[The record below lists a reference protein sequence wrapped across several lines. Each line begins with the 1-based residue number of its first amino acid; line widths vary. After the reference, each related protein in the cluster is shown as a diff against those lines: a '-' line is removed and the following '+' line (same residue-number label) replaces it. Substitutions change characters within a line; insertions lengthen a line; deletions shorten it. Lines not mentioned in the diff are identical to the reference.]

1 MEQGRR
7 MFNFTKPKRAGT
19 ASMPET
25 PLPTGNMTADQAMS
39 PQSTCTMGPRQSQES
54 ASRQSDGRQTVGATA
69 SNNESH
75 SYAQS
80 LSRLQTTSNTNGD
93 DSSYRLLEQEESII
107 WGGSRFG
114 TEGGS
119 HLAAN
124 LTRTID
130 TTRSTEFA
138 GLDDSSGVVNGGA
151 YGPNADEIQRPDG
164 NAERNIILA
173 INFRGRRLGCAY
185 FDTQLSK
192 LFVMQDM
199 VECKSLD
206 VVETIKMQVR
216 PTLVFTTSRLDED
229 IMELL
234 KVNSFGHEIKVE
246 VRPNGDF
253 SSPLGKSKLL
263 SVMINSRRAARPV
276 RANGIQSPLAGM
288 ADEATQKEVL
298 MLLSNIIDIQSVES
312 IGCAGA
318 IIGYLS
324 RNGIAH
330 RNTHDG
336 RSLTMFNIAS
346 FSIDNF
352 MFINPNAMSS
362 LQIFEDEAHPCM
374 HSSIRGRKEGLS
386 LFGITNTTRTA
397 QGRYLLKQWFLR
409 PSLDMD
415 IILSRHRT
423 VGCFLRPEHSVTV
436 DQLATCLSHIKNM
449 PKILLSLHR
458 RVNISEWQAIH
469 QFTYYSIKI
478 CNLAQDF
485 VLHDSPILHQI
496 QEQFATQDLMEV
508 ATMINNI
515 LDFDESVVEGRC
527 VVKHNVD
534 EHLDEMRRTYQGL
547 DSFLS
552 HIAKEISETIPT
564 EFTHAINVIYFPQ
577 LGYLVAVPMNSNWKT
592 PEDFELEG
600 LSFQFKTEHTV
611 YYKND
616 KMRQLDEDLGDLHGL
631 IVDREIDILQAL
643 QERIQEYELFL
654 FSCSEVCSELDAL
667 LALSYSAKLHNY
679 KQPVMTHKT
688 VLCIE
693 KGRHPLQE
701 LSVDAFVPNDTR
713 LGDALDGP
721 DDSSA
726 STTAPQTLTNDG
738 SRFAE
743 ASSETSE
750 YIDNRVMILC
760 GANCS
765 GKSVYLKQ
773 VALITYMAHIG
784 SFVPAE
790 SATIG
795 ITDKILTRLQTCD
808 TNQSVFM
815 TDLQQ
820 VSLALRLSTKRS
832 LVLLDEFGK
841 GTTSA
846 DGAGLFCGS
855 IEHFATRSAAER
867 PKVVATTHFHELFEN
882 RLLDTSLPISF
893 HMMEI
898 YQEFDDQD
906 ATFLF
911 RVVPGKNPSSLGPA
925 CAASS
930 GVPMHVVKRGA
941 YLSKQF
947 RRHETVVP
955 IMSEHELDLM
965 TMYEA
970 LVRMLVSLDLHQ
982 NLDIADGKGKQV
994 ARNGPP
1000 KKAAATDSTT
1010 QRVPNHAKGTKEDD
1024 IWSDERI
1031 QQYYESDEAAQDLDL
1046 LLNFDMDEF
1055 ADLKAAAAGDDKNA
1069 LEKQET
1075 DEEAEARR
1083 ALAVHAEID
1092 EMLDLAAQV
1101 ARLEKEHTVVL
1112 NSSSSE
1118 YEDED
1123 DDEY

>member
-1 MEQGRR
+1 MEQRRR
-7 MFNFTKPKRAGT
+7 MFNFTKPEGAGN
-19 ASMPET
+19 SSVPET
-25 PLPTGNMTADQAMS
+25 PSITGDMVAEQAMS
-39 PQSTCTMGPRQSQES
+39 PQSTWTSGPRRSQ
-54 ASRQSDGRQTVGATA
+54 AFTSRQSDVRQAVGATV
-69 SNNESH
+69 SNIDSH
-75 SYAQS
+75 SFAQS
-80 LSRLQTTSNTNGD
+80 SSRFQASSNSNGD
-93 DSSYRLLEQEESII
+93 EGSDRLLEQEESLL
-107 WGGSRFG
+107 WSESRFG
-114 TEGGS
+114 TEGAS

-124 LTRTID
+124 RSKTVD
-130 TTRSTEFA
+130 TTRSTGFIEQ
-138 GLDDSSGVVNGGA
+138 DDPSGIASEVYGA
-151 YGPNADEIQRPDG
+151 NADEIQRPSD
-164 NAERNIILA
+164 NAEGDVILA

-199 VECKSLD
+199 AECKSLD

-216 PTLVFTTSRLDED
+216 PSLVFTTSRLDED

-234 KVNSFGHEIKVE
+234 KANSLGHEIKVE

-253 SSPLGKSKLL
+253 SSPLGISKLL
-263 SVMINSRRAARPV
+263 SVMINTRRAARPA
-276 RANGIQSPLAGM
+276 RTNEIQPPLAGM
-288 ADEATQKEVL
+288 ADEATRKEAL
-298 MLLSNIIDIQSVES
+298 MLLSNIIDIQSAES

-318 IIGYLS
+318 IVGYLS

-336 RSLTMFNIAS
+336 RSLTIFTIAS

-362 LQIFEDEAHPCM
+362 LQIFEDETHPSM

-386 LFGITNTTRTA
+386 LFGITNTARTA

-409 PSLDMD
+409 PSLEMD
-415 IILSRHRT
+415 VILSRHRT
-423 VGCFLRPEHSVTV
+423 VGCFLRPENSVTV
-436 DQLATCLSHIKNM
+436 DQLASCLGHIKNM

-458 RVNISEWQAIH
+458 RVNIAEWQAIH
-469 QFTYYSIKI
+469 QFTYYAIKI
-478 CNLAQDF
+478 HNLSQDF
-485 VLHDSPILHQI
+485 ILHDSPILQQI
-496 QEQFATQDLMEV
+496 QEQFATHDLMDV
-508 ATMINNI
+508 ATMINTI
-515 LDFDESVVEGRC
+515 LDFDESVIEGRC

-552 HIAKEISETIPT
+552 QIAKEISETIPT

-577 LGYLVAVPMNSNWKT
+577 LGYLIAVPMNANWQS

-631 IVDREIDILQAL
+631 IVDREIDILHAL
-643 QERIQEYELFL
+643 QERIQGYELFL
-654 FSCSEVCSELDAL
+654 LSCSEVCSELDAL
-667 LALSYSAKLHNY
+667 LALAYSAKLRNY
-679 KQPVMTHKT
+679 KQPVMTNKN

-701 LSVDAFVPNDTR
+701 LSVDAFVPNDTL

-721 DDSSA
+721 NDSSSMA
-726 STTAPQTLTNDG
+726 PPQTLTNDD
-738 SRFAE
+738 SRFAV

-750 YIDNRVMILC
+750 NTENKVMILC

-808 TNQSVFM
+808 TVSNNQSVFM

-820 VSLALRLSTKRS
+820 VSLALRLSTMRS

-846 DGAGLFCGS
+846 DGAGLFCGT
-855 IEHFATRSAAER
+855 IEHFATRSADDR

-898 YQEFDDQD
+898 YQEADDQD

-911 RVVPGKNPSSLGPA
+911 RIANTS
-925 CAASS
+925 
-930 GVPMHVVKRGA
+930 A
-941 YLSKQF
+941 YLSKMF
-947 RRHETVVP
+947 RRYETVVP
-955 IMSEHELDLM
+955 IMSEHELELM

-970 LVRMLVSLDLHQ
+970 LVRMLVSLDLDQ
-982 NLDIADGKGKQV
+982 NLDLEDRKGKQV
-994 ARNGPP
+994 ARDGPP
-1000 KKAAATDSTT
+1000 KQAADTGTSAQRAPPTT
-1010 QRVPNHAKGTKEDD
+1010 AAQVKDAKEGDVWT
-1024 IWSDERI
+1024 DERI
-1031 QQYYESDEAAQDLDL
+1031 REYYESDEAAQDLDL
-1046 LLNFDMDEF
+1046 LMNFDMREF
-1055 ADLKAAAAGDDKNA
+1055 MDLKAPAADSDKNV
-1069 LEKQET
+1069 LEKEQET
-1075 DEEAEARR
+1075 NEDAEARK

-1101 ARLEKEHTVVL
+1101 ARLEQERTVVL
-1112 NSSSSE
+1112 NSSSE
-1118 YEDED
+1118 NEDED

>member
-1 MEQGRR
+1 MEQRRR
-7 MFNFTKPKRAGT
+7 MFNFTKPSSVPKT
-19 ASMPET
+19 HST
-25 PLPTGNMTADQAMS
+25 TGNIAAEQAMS
-39 PQSTCTMGPRQSQES
+39 SQSTRTSGPRQLQGS
-54 ASRQSDGRQTVGATA
+54 APHQNDGRQTTGATA
-69 SNNESH
+69 SNIEIHFRS
-75 SYAQS
+75 QS
-80 LSRLQTTSNTNGD
+80 PTRFHASSNDNGD
-93 DSSYRLLEQEESII
+93 EGSDLPLEQKEPFL
-107 WGGSRFG
+107 WGESRFG
-114 TEGGS
+114 TEGSS
-119 HLAAN
+119 HLTAN
-124 LTRTID
+124 LTPTKDKTRTV
-130 TTRSTEFA
+130 EFTHH
-138 GLDDSSGVVNGGA
+138 DDPSGMANSVV
-151 YGPNADEIQRPDG
+151 YGTNADEIQRHSD
-164 NAERNIILA
+164 NAESDIILA

-185 FDTQLSK
+185 FDAQLSK

-199 VECKSLD
+199 AECKSLD
-206 VVETIKMQVR
+206 VVETIKIQVQ
-216 PTLVFTTSRLDED
+216 PTLVFITSRLDED
-229 IMELL
+229 ITELL
-234 KVNSFGHEIKVE
+234 KANSFGHEIKVE

-263 SVMINSRRAARPV
+263 SVMINTRRASRPA
-276 RANGIQSPLAGM
+276 RANEIQLPQVGM
-288 ADEATQKEVL
+288 ADEATQKEAL
-298 MLLSNIIDIQSVES
+298 MLLSNSIDMQSAES

-336 RSLTMFNIAS
+336 RSLTMFTIAS
-346 FSIDNF
+346 FSIDNY
-352 MFINPNAMSS
+352 MFINPNAMRS
-362 LQIFEDEAHPCM
+362 LQIFEDETHPSM
-374 HSSIRGRKEGLS
+374 HNSIRGRKEGLS
-386 LFGITNTTRTA
+386 LFVT
-397 QGRYLLKQWFLR
+397 
-409 PSLDMD
+409 
-415 IILSRHRT
+415 
-423 VGCFLRPEHSVTV
+423 CFLRPENSVAV
-436 DQLATCLSHIKNM
+436 DQMASCLGHIKNM

-458 RVNISEWQAIH
+458 RVNIIEWQAIH

-478 CNLAQDF
+478 HNLSQDF
-485 VLHDSPILHQI
+485 VLHDSPILQQI
-496 QEQFATQDLMEV
+496 QVQFATHDLMDV
-508 ATMINNI
+508 ATMINSI
-515 LDFDESVVEGRC
+515 LDFDESVIEGRC

-552 HIAKEISETIPT
+552 QIAMEISQTIPT

-577 LGYLVAVPMNSNWKT
+577 LGYLIAVPMNANWQT
-592 PEDFELEG
+592 PEDYELEG

-616 KMRQLDEDLGDLHGL
+616 KMRRKWREKLDENLGDLHGL

-654 FSCSEVCSELDAL
+654 LSCSEVCSELDAL
-667 LALSYSAKLHNY
+667 LALAYSAKLRNY
-679 KQPVMTHKT
+679 KQPVMTNKN
-688 VLCIE
+688 VLYIE

-701 LSVDAFVPNDTR
+701 LSVDAFVPNGTR
-713 LGDALDGP
+713 LGDALDE
-721 DDSSA
+721 DDSSSMA
-726 STTAPQTLTNDG
+726 PPQTLTNDD
-738 SRFAE
+738 SRYTA

-808 TNQSVFM
+808 TVSNNRSVFM

-841 GTTSA
+841 GTTSS
-846 DGAGLFCGS
+846 DGAALFCGT
-855 IEHFATRSAAER
+855 IEHFAARSVADR

-882 RLLDTSLPISF
+882 QLLDTSLPISF

-898 YQEFDDQD
+898 YQEADDQD

-930 GVPMHVVKRGA
+930 GVPMQVVKRGA
-941 YLSKQF
+941 YLSNLF
-947 RRHETVVP
+947 RRYETVVP
-955 IMSEHELDLM
+955 IMSEHELELM
-965 TMYEA
+965 TMYET
-970 LVRMLVSLDLHQ
+970 LVRMLVSLDLDQ
-982 NLDIADGKGKQV
+982 NMDLENRKDMQE
-994 ARNGPP
+994 ARNRPP
-1000 KKAAATDSTT
+1000 KKASDMGTSA
-1010 QRVPNHAKGTKEDD
+1010 QRVPPTAAFQVKDAKEGDVWT
-1024 IWSDERI
+1024 DERI
-1031 QQYYESDEAAQDLDL
+1031 RDYYESDEATQDLDL
-1046 LLNFDMDEF
+1046 LLNFDF
-1055 ADLKAAAAGDDKNA
+1055 GDLMSLKVQVAGSDKNVLA
-1069 LEKQET
+1069 MEET
-1075 DEEAEARR
+1075 NEDAVSRK
-1083 ALAVHAEID
+1083 ALAVHTEID

-1101 ARLEKEHTVVL
+1101 ARLEQEHTIVL

>member
-1 MEQGRR
+1 MEQRQR
-7 MFNFTKPKRAGT
+7 MFNFTKPKGAGT
-19 ASMPET
+19 SSVPET
-25 PLPTGNMTADQAMS
+25 TLTTGNMVAEQAMS
-39 PQSTCTMGPRQSQES
+39 PQSAWTSGPRRSQ
-54 ASRQSDGRQTVGATA
+54 AFTSRQSDGRQAVGATV
-69 SNNESH
+69 SNIESH
-75 SYAQS
+75 SFAQS
-80 LSRLQTTSNTNGD
+80 SSRFQASSNSNGD
-93 DSSYRLLEQEESII
+93 EGGDRLLEQEESLH
-107 WGGSRFG
+107 WSESRFG
-114 TEGGS
+114 TEGAS

-124 LTRTID
+124 RSRTVN
-130 TTRSTEFA
+130 TTRSTGFI
-138 GLDDSSGVVNGGA
+138 GQDGSSGIASEA
-151 YGPNADEIQRPDG
+151 YGTNADEIQRSSD
-164 NAERNIILA
+164 NAEGDIILA

-199 VECKSLD
+199 TECKSLD

-216 PTLVFTTSRLDED
+216 PSLVFTTSRLDED

-234 KVNSFGHEIKVE
+234 KANSLGHEIKVE

-253 SSPLGKSKLL
+253 SSPLGISKLL
-263 SVMINSRRAARPV
+263 SVMINTRRAARPA
-276 RANGIQSPLAGM
+276 RANEIQPPLAGM
-288 ADEATQKEVL
+288 ADEATRKEAL
-298 MLLSNIIDIQSVES
+298 MLLSNIIDIQSAES

-318 IIGYLS
+318 IVGYLS
-324 RNGIAH
+324 RNGIAI

-336 RSLTMFNIAS
+336 CSLTIFTIAS

-362 LQIFEDEAHPCM
+362 LQIFEDETHPSM

-386 LFGITNTTRTA
+386 LFGITNTARTT

-409 PSLDMD
+409 PSLEMD
-415 IILSRHRT
+415 VILSRHRT
-423 VGCFLRPEHSVTV
+423 VGCFLRPENSVTV
-436 DQLATCLSHIKNM
+436 DQLASCLGHIKNM

-458 RVNISEWQAIH
+458 RVNIAEWQAIH
-469 QFTYYSIKI
+469 QFTYYAIKI
-478 CNLAQDF
+478 HNLSQDF
-485 VLHDSPILHQI
+485 ILHDSPILQQI
-496 QEQFATQDLMEV
+496 QDQFATHDLMDV
-508 ATMINNI
+508 ATMINTI
-515 LDFDESVVEGRC
+515 LDFDESVIEGRC

-552 HIAKEISETIPT
+552 QIAKEISETIPT

-577 LGYLVAVPMNSNWKT
+577 LGYLIAVPMNANWQT

-600 LSFQFKTEHTV
+600 LRFQFKTEHTV

-654 FSCSEVCSELDAL
+654 LSCSEVCSGLDAL
-667 LALSYSAKLHNY
+667 LALAYSAKLRNY
-679 KQPVMTHKT
+679 KQPVMTNKN

-693 KGRHPLQE
+693 RG
-701 LSVDAFVPNDTR
+701 R

-721 DDSSA
+721 DDSSSMA
-726 STTAPQTLTNDG
+726 PPQTLTNDD
-738 SRFAE
+738 SRFAV

-750 YIDNRVMILC
+750 YIDNKVMILC

-808 TNQSVFM
+808 TVSNNQSVFM

-820 VSLALRLSTKRS
+820 VSLALRLSTMRS

-846 DGAGLFCGS
+846 DGAGLFCGT
-855 IEHFATRSAAER
+855 IEHFATRLAADR

-898 YQEFDDQD
+898 YQEADDQD

-930 GVPMHVVKRGA
+930 GVPMQVVKRGA
-941 YLSKQF
+941 YLSRLF
-947 RRHETVVP
+947 RRYEVVVP
-955 IMSEHELDLM
+955 IMSEHELELM

-970 LVRMLVSLDLHQ
+970 LVRMFVSLDLDQ
-982 NLDIADGKGKQV
+982 NLDLEDRMGKQV
-994 ARNGPP
+994 TRDGPP
-1000 KKAAATDSTT
+1000 KQATDMGTST
-1010 QRVPNHAKGTKEDD
+1010 QRVPPTTAAQVKDAKEGDVWT
-1024 IWSDERI
+1024 DERI
-1031 QQYYESDEAAQDLDL
+1031 REYYESDEAAQDLDL
-1046 LLNFDMDEF
+1046 LMNFDMREF
-1055 ADLKAAAAGDDKNA
+1055 MDLKAPAADSDKNV
-1069 LEKQET
+1069 LEKEQET
-1075 DEEAEARR
+1075 NEEAEVRK

-1101 ARLEKEHTVVL
+1101 ARLEQEHTIVL

-1118 YEDED
+1118 NEDED